1 MPVTQAKPGPY
12 APTSTV
18 LDVVSRYR
26 SGLPKPITTEV
37 LARAGI
43 AESLIPRTLQAL
55 QTLDLIDKDGAPT
68 QTLEGLRLAAE
79 ADYRAKLAAWVRSAY
94 ADIIV
99 FADPAKADSTR
110 IRDAFRGY
118 EPRGQQARMV
128 SLFQGLSAA
137 AGLVADKPAR
147 AVKAAP
153 NFTPRERTV
162 AKRIVAERF
171 KDAPR
176 HPSSLPAP
184 LAGLL
189 QSLPAEGD
197 TWTKAEREKFL
208 ATFTPV
214 LDFCFPV
221 VEKSDTAESEAL
233 DAIKT
238 ALRRA

>member
-18 LDVVSRYR
+18 IDVVDRYR
-26 SGLPKPITTEV
+26 SGLPKPITAEV

-43 AESLIPRTLQAL
+43 AESLIPRTLQTL

-68 QTLEGLRLAAE
+68 QTFEGLRLAPE
-79 ADYRAKLAAWVRSAY
+79 NEFRGKLAAWVRSAY

-99 FADPAKADSTR
+99 FADPTKADSTR

-118 EPRGQQARMV
+118 EPRGQQGRMV
-128 SLFQGLSAA
+128 SLFQGLCVA
-137 AGLVADKPAR
+137 AGLVAEKPAR
-147 AVKAAP
+147 ATKAAP
-153 NFTPRERTV
+153 TFTPRERTV
-162 AKRIVAERF
+162 AKRIIADRF

-197 TWTKAEREKFL
+197 TWTKDERAKFL

-221 VEKSDTAESEAL
+221 VEANDAIETEAIET
-233 DAIKT
+233 IKT
-238 ALRRA
+238 ALRRT